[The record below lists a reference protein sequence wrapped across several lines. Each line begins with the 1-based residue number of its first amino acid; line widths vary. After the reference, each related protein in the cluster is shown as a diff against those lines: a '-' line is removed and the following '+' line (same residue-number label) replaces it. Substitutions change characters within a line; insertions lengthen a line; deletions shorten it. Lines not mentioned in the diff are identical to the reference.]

1 MGLIKFAG
9 EKGNVRS
16 EDFGQDDQTYIFV
29 PSERP
34 VFWFGLTV
42 LTDWFKCLYF
52 FIMKHIF

>member
-9 EKGNVRS
+9 ENGNVRS

-34 VFWFGLTV
+34 VF
-42 LTDWFKCLYF
+42 
-52 FIMKHIF
+52 